1 MTELFGARDDN
12 LAKEANYMEKWR
24 IIWLIGILLG
34 NGALLIDYFVISVP
48 HVIMLPLL
56 IVSIT
61 LIFTGLIIGKKQ
73 KKD

>member
-1 MTELFGARDDN
+1 
-12 LAKEANYMEKWR
+12 MEKWR